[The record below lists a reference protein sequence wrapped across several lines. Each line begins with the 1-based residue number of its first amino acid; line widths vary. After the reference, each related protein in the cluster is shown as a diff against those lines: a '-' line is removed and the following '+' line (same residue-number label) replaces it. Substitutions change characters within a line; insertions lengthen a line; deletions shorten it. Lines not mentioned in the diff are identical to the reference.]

1 MIGSKRNIDI
11 SYIIVGNDNKLTMNS
26 NTWHGPTH
34 KKEIHVM
41 SKKREEIH
49 AQSGKHPVKMF
60 LRLNLNPKY
69 IILG

>member
-1 MIGSKRNIDI
+1 
-11 SYIIVGNDNKLTMNS
+11 
-26 NTWHGPTH
+26 
-34 KKEIHVM
+34 M